1 MYFGKG
7 LARETIF
14 MISDSGVGMGGGGG
28 AGGPLPPNTID
39 GEALPPNTIDGEALP
54 PQICTVLLKVRP
66 STKQLHVIAV

>member
-14 MISDSGVGMGGGGG
+14 MISDSGVGMVGEGGGG

-39 GEALPPNTIDGEALP
+39 EEALPPP
-54 PQICTVLLKVRP
+54 PPKKKI
-66 STKQLHVIAV
+66 

>member
-7 LARETIF
+7 LARETIL
-14 MISDSGVGMGGGGG
+14 ISDSEEWGERG

-54 PQICTVLLKVRP
+54 PPLKYE
-66 STKQLHVIAV
+66 QY